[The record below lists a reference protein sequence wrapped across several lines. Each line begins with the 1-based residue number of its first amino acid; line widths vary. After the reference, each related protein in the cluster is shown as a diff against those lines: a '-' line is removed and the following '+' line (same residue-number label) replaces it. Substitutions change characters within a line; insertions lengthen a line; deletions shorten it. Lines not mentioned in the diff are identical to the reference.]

1 MIVTPIDNP
10 TQKGNNYR
18 NSQSNQHEV
27 PNHTGLS
34 TWLEIP
40 DYLFINGIY
49 NRKLHPM
56 IYSKETHEVFHLS
69 NNSDLGTFG
78 ISNDLDGGAP
88 YWPSRYID
96 GIQRKPI

>member
-1 MIVTPIDNP
+1 
-10 TQKGNNYR
+10 
-18 NSQSNQHEV
+18 
-27 PNHTGLS
+27 
-34 TWLEIP
+34 
-40 DYLFINGIY
+40 
-49 NRKLHPM
+49 M

-96 GIQRKPI
+96 GKLYRMEYANRLKRVLNNELIDQADFKNQKLRDKLMAFRENLSDEDGRILVVVTLK